1 MSMKMS
7 KQLPLVILVLIVG
20 VLGLGLVR
28 AKYQSFKT
36 QQADDQ
42 KLQEIKELTLAS
54 SEDPKYRD
62 NTAQSTKQL
71 REKLCSLTARSA
83 EEREKAVTAIR
94 DFLEMPT
101 AEVEYECNNA
111 FYSLEEDRLIPAKG
125 ETYTVG
131 MTYFVVDLVT
141 NYVLQVDET
150 PGTWGYKIDGTRWFS
165 DQKDYDY
172 SANYS
177 QKEVEQIAEG
187 FIAKHPSAIGNI
199 DLSKL
204 TLEIGKK
211 DSGNGRVNYFFIW
224 RGETRTVQY
233 NPPLETCSEDLNKD
247 VEGLYYNRNDVP
259 CIKVYESTETPSISI
274 AFTSGGQ
281 LINFSNEL
289 NGPVSRATV
298 QLFPKWKLLSV
309 GGSYVNYSR
318 NSNSSNRDLG
328 VFSLENT
335 L

>member
-1 MSMKMS
+1 MTMKKSVFPIM
-7 KQLPLVILVLIVG
+7 LFVLIIVG
-20 VLGLGLVR
+20 IGSYFSYKNVVQP
-28 AKYQSFKT
+28 KIHT
-36 QQADDQ
+36 DQ
-42 KLQEIKELTLAS
+42 NLQEIKELTLAG

-62 NTAQSTKQL
+62 HTAQSTKQL
-71 REKLCSLTARSA
+71 REKLCSLTARPA
-83 EEREKAVTAIR
+83 EGREKAVAAIR

-131 MTYFVVDLVT
+131 MTYFVVDPAT

-150 PGTWGYKIDGTRWFS
+150 PGTWGYKTDGSRWFS

-172 SANYS
+172 SANYT
-177 QKEVEQIAEG
+177 QEEVEQIAKG

-204 TLEIGKK
+204 TLETGKK

-224 RGETRTVQY
+224 SGEARTVQH
-233 NPPLETCSEDLNKD
+233 NLPLETCSEDLNED
-247 VEGLYYNRNDVP
+247 VDGLYYNGNGVP
-259 CIKVYESTETPSISI
+259 CIKVYESTEIPSISI

-298 QLFPKWKLLSV
+298 Q
-309 GGSYVNYSR
+309 
-318 NSNSSNRDLG
+318 
-328 VFSLENT
+328 
-335 L
+335 

>member
-7 KQLPLVILVLIVG
+7 KRLPLVILVLIVG

-28 AKYQSFKT
+28 SKYQSFKM

-42 KLQEIKELTLAS
+42 RIQEIKEVTEKLSTDA
-54 SEDPKYRD
+54 KYRD
-62 NTAQSTKQL
+62 RSSQSTKQL

-83 EEREKAVTAIR
+83 QEREKAITTIR

-111 FYSLEEDRLIPAKG
+111 FYSLEEDRLISAKG

-131 MTYFVVDLVT
+131 MTYFVVDPAT

-150 PGTWGYKIDGTRWFS
+150 PGTWGYKTDGTRWFS
-165 DQKDYDY
+165 DQKEYDY

-177 QKEVEQIAEG
+177 QEEVEQIAKG
-187 FIAKHPSAIGNI
+187 FIARHPSAIGNI

-204 TLEIGKK
+204 TLESGKK

-224 RGETRTVQY
+224 RGEARTVQH
-233 NPPLETCSEDLNKD
+233 NPPLETCSEDLDKD
-247 VEGLYYNRNDVP
+247 VEGLYYNGNGVP

-298 QLFPKWKLLSV
+298 
-309 GGSYVNYSR
+309 R
-318 NSNSSNRDLG
+318 
-328 VFSLENT
+328 
-335 L
+335 

>member
-1 MSMKMS
+1 MNMTMKR
-7 KQLPLVILVLIVG
+7 LPLVVLLLTVVILG
-20 VLGLGLVR
+20 FMFVR
-28 AKYQSFKT
+28 TKNQSFKV
-36 QQADDQ
+36 QQAEDQ
-42 KLQEIKELTLAS
+42 KIQEIKEITENLST
-54 SEDPKYRD
+54 DPKYRD
-62 NTAQSTKQL
+62 HTAQFTKQL
-71 REKLCSLTARSA
+71 REKLCSLTARPA
-83 EEREKAVTAIR
+83 EEREKAVAAVR

-131 MTYFVVDLVT
+131 MTYFIVDPAT
-141 NYVLQVDET
+141 NHVLQVEET
-150 PGTWGYKIDGTRWFS
+150 PGTWGYKTDGSRWFS

-177 QKEVEQIAEG
+177 QEEVEQIARG
-187 FIAKHPSAIGNI
+187 FIAKHSSAIGNI

-204 TLEIGKK
+204 TLETGKK

-224 RGETRTVQY
+224 RGKARTVQH
-233 NPPLETCSEDLNKD
+233 NPPLETCSDDLDKD
-247 VEGLYYNRNDVP
+247 VEGLYYNGNGVP
-259 CIKVYESTETPSISI
+259 CIKVYESTEAPSISI

-298 QLFPKWKLLSV
+298 Q
-309 GGSYVNYSR
+309 
-318 NSNSSNRDLG
+318 
-328 VFSLENT
+328 
-335 L
+335 

>member
-1 MSMKMS
+1 MSMTMKR
-7 KQLPLVILVLIVG
+7 LPLVVLLLVVA
-20 VLGLGLVR
+20 VLGLMFVR
-28 AKYQSFKT
+28 TKYQSFKV

-42 KLQEIKELTLAS
+42 RIQEIKELTQVS

-62 NTAQSTKQL
+62 HTAQSTKQL
-71 REKLCSLTARSA
+71 RERLCSLTARPA
-83 EEREKAVTAIR
+83 EEREKAVVAVR

-101 AEVEYECNNA
+101 AEVEYQCNNA
-111 FYSLEEDRLIPAKG
+111 FYSLEEDKLIPAKG

-131 MTYFVVDLVT
+131 MTYFIVDPTT
-141 NYVLQVDET
+141 NYVLQVEKT
-150 PGTWGYKIDGTRWFS
+150 PGTWGYKTDGSRWFS

-177 QKEVEQIAEG
+177 QEEVEQIARG
-187 FIAKHPSAIGNI
+187 FIAKHASAIGDI

-204 TLEIGKK
+204 TLETGKK

-224 RGETRTVQY
+224 RGESRTVQH

-247 VEGLYYNRNDVP
+247 TEGLYYNGNGVP

-298 QLFPKWKLLSV
+298 Q
-309 GGSYVNYSR
+309 
-318 NSNSSNRDLG
+318 
-328 VFSLENT
+328 
-335 L
+335 

>member
-1 MSMKMS
+1 
-7 KQLPLVILVLIVG
+7 
-20 VLGLGLVR
+20 
-28 AKYQSFKT
+28 SFKM

-42 KLQEIKELTLAS
+42 RIQEIKEVTEKLSTDA
-54 SEDPKYRD
+54 KYRD
-62 NTAQSTKQL
+62 RSSQSTKQL

-83 EEREKAVTAIR
+83 QEREKAITTIR

-111 FYSLEEDRLIPAKG
+111 FYSLEEDRLISAKG

-131 MTYFVVDLVT
+131 MTYFVVDPAT

-150 PGTWGYKIDGTRWFS
+150 PGTWGYKTDGTRWFS
-165 DQKDYDY
+165 DQKEYDY

-177 QKEVEQIAEG
+177 QEEVEQIAKG
-187 FIAKHPSAIGNI
+187 FIARHPSAIGNI

-204 TLEIGKK
+204 TLESGKK

-224 RGETRTVQY
+224 RGEARTVQH
-233 NPPLETCSEDLNKD
+233 NPPLETCSEDLDKD
-247 VEGLYYNRNDVP
+247 VEGLYYNGNGVP

-298 QLFPKWKLLSV
+298 
-309 GGSYVNYSR
+309 R
-318 NSNSSNRDLG
+318 
-328 VFSLENT
+328 
-335 L
+335 

>member
-1 MSMKMS
+1 MKMTQN
-7 KQLPLVILVLIVG
+7 KPLVIVFALLLVAGSAFWLIRPKIHSVK
-20 VLGLGLVR
+20 V
-28 AKYQSFKT
+28 
-36 QQADDQ
+36 QQAQDQ
-42 KLQEIKELTLAS
+42 KLQQIKELTDLADN
-54 SEDPKYRD
+54 DPKYRER
-62 NTAQSTKQL
+62 NSQAS
-71 REKLCSLTARSA
+71 RELSDKLCALTARPA

-101 AEVEYECNNA
+101 AEVDYHCNNA
-111 FYSLEEDRLIPAKG
+111 FYSLEEDKFIPAKG

-131 MTYFVVDLVT
+131 MTYFVVDPAT
-141 NYVLQVDET
+141 NYVLQVEET
-150 PGTWGYKIDGTRWFS
+150 PGTWGYKTDGSRWFS

-177 QKEVEQIAEG
+177 QEEVEQIARG
-187 FIAKHPSAIGNI
+187 FIAKHTSVIGNI

-204 TLEIGKK
+204 TLETGKK

-224 RGETRTVQY
+224 RGEAQKVQH

-247 VEGLYYNRNDVP
+247 TEGLFYNGNGVP

-289 NGPVSRATV
+289 NGPVSRAMI
-298 QLFPKWKLLSV
+298 Q
-309 GGSYVNYSR
+309 
-318 NSNSSNRDLG
+318 
-328 VFSLENT
+328 
-335 L
+335 

>member
-1 MSMKMS
+1 MKKSVFPIM
-7 KQLPLVILVLIVG
+7 LFVLIIVG
-20 VLGLGLVR
+20 IGSYFSYKNVVQP
-28 AKYQSFKT
+28 KIHT
-36 QQADDQ
+36 DQ
-42 KLQEIKELTLAS
+42 NLQEIKELTLAG

-62 NTAQSTKQL
+62 HTAQSTKQL
-71 REKLCSLTARSA
+71 REKLCSLTARPA
-83 EEREKAVTAIR
+83 EGREKAVAAIR

-131 MTYFVVDLVT
+131 MTYFVVDPAT

-150 PGTWGYKIDGTRWFS
+150 PGTWGYKTDGSRWFS

-172 SANYS
+172 SANYT
-177 QKEVEQIAEG
+177 QEEVEQIAKG

-204 TLEIGKK
+204 TLETGKK

-224 RGETRTVQY
+224 SGEARTVQH
-233 NPPLETCSEDLNKD
+233 NLPLETCSEDLNED
-247 VEGLYYNRNDVP
+247 VDGLYYNGNGVP
-259 CIKVYESTETPSISI
+259 CIKVYESTEIPSISI

-298 QLFPKWKLLSV
+298 Q
-309 GGSYVNYSR
+309 
-318 NSNSSNRDLG
+318 
-328 VFSLENT
+328 
-335 L
+335 

>member
-1 MSMKMS
+1 MNMTMKTT
-7 KQLPLVILVLIVG
+7 KRLPLAIFFLMVA
-20 VLGLGLVR
+20 VLGLGLMR
-28 AKYQSFKT
+28 SKYQFFKK
-36 QQADDQ
+36 QQADEQ
-42 KLQEIKELTLAS
+42 RTQEIKELTLAS

-62 NTAQSTKQL
+62 HTAQSTKQL

-83 EEREKAVTAIR
+83 QEREEAVAAIR

-111 FYSLEEDRLIPAKG
+111 FYGLEDDRLIPAKG

-131 MTYFVVDLVT
+131 MTYFVVDPAT

-150 PGTWGYKIDGTRWFS
+150 PGTWGYKTDGTRWFS
-165 DQKDYDY
+165 DQKEYDY

-177 QKEVEQIAEG
+177 QEEVEQIAKG

-199 DLSKL
+199 DLGKL
-204 TLEIGKK
+204 TLETGKK

-224 RGETRTVQY
+224 RGEARTVQY
-233 NPPLETCSEDLNKD
+233 NPSHETCSEDLDKGAD
-247 VEGLYYNRNDVP
+247 DLYYNGNGVP
-259 CIKVYESTETPSISI
+259 CIKVDESTETPSISI

-289 NGPVSRATV
+289 SGPVSRATV
-298 QLFPKWKLLSV
+298 Q
-309 GGSYVNYSR
+309 
-318 NSNSSNRDLG
+318 
-328 VFSLENT
+328 
-335 L
+335 